1 MSTSGRMKSCI
12 RTRMKTRS
20 LPGNWTLAKAKP
32 ASVVMKNWPTST
44 TVTSRNVLRKYLN
57 QGAPAQAMRKLSS
70 VQGDATLKFTAS
82 DVVWKAAQK
91 AKNRGEIQIRTKR
104 RDRKRTRLN
113 SHHSCTSRMTY

>member
-32 ASVVMKNWPTST
+32 ASVVMKNWPIST
-44 TVTSRNVLRKYLN
+44 TLTSRNLLRKYLN

-70 VQGDATLKFTAS
+70 VQDYAMLQFTAS
-82 DVVWKAAQK
+82 DVVWTAAQK
-91 AKNRGEIQIRTKR
+91 AKTRGKGDRTSVVYGKSV
-104 RDRKRTRLN
+104 D
-113 SHHSCTSRMTY
+113 